1 MQDFKLKK
9 MKIVQCSFG
18 DGYAGSAKMAILSS
32 EQLMKRGND
41 LTLFVSKDSLTEKRS
56 LEKGINTISFD
67 TSKEKKILFNE
78 ILEVF
83 QKNPSEYFIAYHSL
97 DRKAGIHLK
106 RKFKNNFIN
115 IASRQNIT
123 KSTPLIG
130 AFIYNR
136 YYDYQIACGTGVGK
150 SLIDSGIKLNK
161 VKVINN
167 CIEVPKNL
175 EKISGE
181 NVRNKYPLSQKIVL
195 GLSTW
200 FHKERK
206 GFDILFKAFS
216 ELDDKFVLF
225 IVGIPAE
232 MQNDV
237 LNFAAEFGINK
248 NRLIMPGYVENIWEY
263 YKAMDIFLLPS
274 RSEGFSLALLE
285 AGAAGLPVIVS
296 NIPGN
301 DEIIEDGKNG
311 FLFEIENPKGLTDA
325 IVKLSASESL
335 MNSFSKN
342 LKSVVHNKFLIS
354 NYADNLELFL
364 LKIRK

>member
-1 MQDFKLKK
+1 

-32 EQLMKRGND
+32 EQLMLRGHD
-41 LTLFVSKDSLTEKRS
+41 LILFVSKDSLTEKRA
-56 LEKGINTISFD
+56 LEKQIHTISFD
-67 TSKEKKILFNE
+67 TSKEKKLLFKE
-78 ILEVF
+78 IVEVF
-83 QKNPSEYFIAYHSL
+83 QHNPSEYFIAYHSL
-97 DRKAGIHLK
+97 DRKAGIRLK
-106 RKFKNNFIN
+106 RKFKNRFIN

-123 KSTPLIG
+123 KSTPFIG

-136 YYDYQIACGTGVGK
+136 FYDYQIACGKGVGK
-150 SLIDSGIKLNK
+150 SLIDSGIRERK

-167 CIEVPKNL
+167 CIEVPENL
-175 EKISGE
+175 EVINGK
-181 NVRNKYPLSQKIVL
+181 NVREKNRLSNKIVL

-206 GFDILFKAFS
+206 GFDVLFKAFS
-216 ELDDKFVLF
+216 ELDDKFILF
-225 IVGIPAE
+225 IIGVPE
-232 MQNDV
+232 KMQIDV
-237 LNFAAEFGINK
+237 LNYAAEFGIDKNK
-248 NRLIMPGYVENIWEY
+248 LIMPGYVENIWEY

-311 FLFEIENPKGLTDA
+311 FLFEIENPQGLRDA
-325 IVKLSASESL
+325 IVKLSADNKL
-335 MNSFSKN
+335 MSSFSKK
-342 LKSVVHNKFLIS
+342 LKSDVINKYLIS
-354 NYADNLELFL
+354 NYADNLESFL
-364 LKIRK
+364 LDIKN